1 MEFDFG
7 CFEPVG
13 FVCSVELSSVG
24 LWVTGGTGNLM
35 AYPIALSAHGLGMMT
50 VMGVVIA
57 FNMRVLG
64 FAKGISINAYDRL
77 FMIGWAGFVLNLVSG
92 LLLLTGYFSTYIFQG
107 AFQLKIALII
117 IGGILMKL
125 VMNGIRNGRDENL
138 TKLLSIVCLA
148 SWIGAIT
155 TGRLMAYLQ

>member
-1 MEFDFG
+1 MDFDFG
-7 CFEPVG
+7 CIEPVG

-24 LWVTGGTGNLM
+24 LWLTGATGNYT
-35 AYPIALSAHGLGMMT
+35 AYPMTLSAHGLGMMT

-64 FAKGISINAYDRL
+64 FAKDISVSAYDRL
-77 FMIGWAGFVLNLVSG
+77 FIIGWAGFILNLVSG

-107 AFQLKIALII
+107 SFQLKMALII
-117 IGGILMKL
+117 AGGILMKL
-125 VMNGIRNGRDENL
+125 IMSGIRSGRDQKV
-138 TKLLSIVCLA
+138 TMLLSVACLA
-148 SWIGAIT
+148 SWTGAIV